1 MDIGDII
8 RSLQSRV
15 RQRAVTANQVNV
27 LRGEEFDCAVRAFSR
42 STFDPQSRL
51 DVVFVD
57 ESGIGEGA
65 VDEGGPTREFCRL
78 LMGQLQEHHIFEGP
92 SESRT
97 LALDSVGMFALH
109 TVILNVTISFQ
120 IYFNRH

>member
-1 MDIGDII
+1 MDIGDIM

-15 RQRAVTANQVNV
+15 RQRSLPANQVNV

-42 STFDPQSRL
+42 SAFDPESRL

-57 ESGIGEGA
+57 ENGVGEGA

-78 LMGQLQEHHIFEGP
+78 LMGQLQQHHIFEGP
-92 SESRT
+92 SESRA
-97 LALDSVGMFALH
+97 LALDSVGMFGLH
-109 TVILNVTISFQ
+109 TIILNVTIYV
-120 IYFNRH
+120 YFI